1 MKKYIV
7 VAVAVLMMF
16 SCGGNKQTD
25 NIQANDTEAVVAPD
39 MHNAENSLD
48 YWGIYEGTLPA
59 ADCPGIKTTLTLN
72 KDNTFT
78 LHSEFIDRENAIFD
92 ERGSFTL
99 DGNILTLKQD
109 NGTNSYYKVEEG
121 QIRMLDGNKQPI
133 NGPIA
138 EHYVLKQ
145 TKAF

>member
-39 MHNAENSLD
+39 MHNAEISLD